1 MRYACALFDLDQT
14 LLLRTP
20 TIPQK
25 LQEVL
30 DELGIPHDQDDVDRA
45 FAQCEY
51 WIGEQTRK
59 ENETGVRMS
68 DEMFLAALTG
78 MYQQLLHIPD
88 EGTAAL
94 QAVLCRQYVQT
105 YTLMEHAAEV
115 LHCLKEKGLKLGI
128 VSNNYASVRQTLDE
142 LALTPYF
149 DCIVI
154 SEEVGLY
161 KPDPAIIRL
170 ACDLCGVSPA
180 QTIYTGD
187 HPFDVSCAH
196 DAGAAAAW
204 LPPNRWYRLPEGS
217 RRPEAVLNDLSDLI
231 ALLCEEA

>member
-1 MRYACALFDLDQT
+1 MKYACALFDLDQT

-30 DELGIPHDQDDVDRA
+30 DELGMPHDRDDVDRA

-68 DEMFLAALTG
+68 DEAFLAALTDR
-78 MYQQLLHIPD
+78 YQRMLHIPEED
-88 EGTAAL
+88 LPAL
-94 QAVLCRQYVQT
+94 QAVLCRQYTQT
-105 YTLMEHAAEV
+105 YTLMENAADV
-115 LHCLKEKGLKLGI
+115 LQCLKGKGLKLGI
-128 VSNNYASVRQTLDE
+128 VSNNYASVRQTLDD
-142 LALTPYF
+142 LALTSYF

-170 ACDLCGVSPA
+170 ACDLCGAAPA

-187 HPFDVSCAH
+187 HPFDITCAH

-217 RRPEAVLNDLSDLI
+217 RKPEAVLNGLSDLTE
-231 ALLCEEA
+231 LLCEEV